1 MSSEKSRH
9 IAFYILLGLATL
21 LFLYLM
27 KPFFF
32 PIFWAAVIAIIF
44 RPAHQYLCRKV
55 KSPSLSATIILIVI
69 MLIIIL
75 PAGVIGSLLLSES
88 MELYNALDANSSSI
102 EQQVQD
108 ISNKIT
114 TNNYLSRLHIDT
126 AFLTAHLAEGAKNVA
141 NFIIDSLKN
150 LTQNTIVFAMN
161 FSIML
166 YTLFFFIRDG
176 DRFVRMIM
184 KLMPLEQAREALILE
199 RFSATARATLKVT
212 LIIGGIQGILGG
224 LTFFLTGVKGA
235 LTWGTLMVFT
245 SIVPAVGCSLVWAPA
260 GIVMIIMGHFW
271 QGMIIL
277 AFGVIV
283 ISHVDALLRPLLLGH
298 DVQMHTLLIFLST
311 LGGLALFGISGFV
324 IGPVIT
330 SLVQTFWEMHDELA
344 KSCGS

>member
-1 MSSEKSRH
+1 MSSEKSRY

-32 PIFWAAVIAIIF
+32 PIFWAAVIATIF
-44 RPAHQYLCRKV
+44 MPAHLYLCRKV
-55 KSPSLSATIILIVI
+55 KSSTLSATIILLII
-69 MLIIIL
+69 LLIIIL
-75 PAGVIGSLLLSES
+75 PAGVIGSLLLNES
-88 MELYNALDANSSSI
+88 MELYNALDVSSASI
-102 EQQVQD
+102 EQQIQN
-108 ISNKIT
+108 ISSKIT
-114 TNNYLSRLHIDT
+114 TNPYLSRMHIDT
-126 AFLTAHLAEGAKNVA
+126 AFLTANLAEGAKNIA
-141 NFIIDSLKN
+141 NYIIYNLRD
-150 LTQNTIVFAMN
+150 LTQNTIVFAVN
-161 FSIML
+161 FAIML

-176 DRFVRMIM
+176 DKFVRIIM
-184 KLMPLEQAREALILE
+184 KLVPLEQAREDLILE
-199 RFSATARATLKVT
+199 RFSSTARATLKVT

-224 LTFFLTGVKGA
+224 LIFFLTGVKGA
-235 LTWGTLMVFT
+235 LTWGTMMVFT
-245 SIVPAVGCSLVWAPA
+245 SIVPAIGCSLVWAPA

-271 QGMIIL
+271 EGMIIL

-330 SLVQTFWEMHDELA
+330 SLVQTFWEMHDELS
-344 KSCGS
+344 KSGGS

>member
-27 KPFFF
+27 MPFFY
-32 PIFWAAVIAIIF
+32 PIFWAAVIASICNPIYH
-44 RPAHQYLCRKV
+44 RLGRKI
-55 KSPSLSATIILIVI
+55 KSPTFSATIVLTMIL
-69 MLIIIL
+69 LIIIL
-75 PAGVIGSLLLSES
+75 PAGMIGSLLLTES
-88 MELYNALDANSSSI
+88 MELYNTFDVNSASI

-114 TNNYLSRLHIDT
+114 TNPYLSRLHIDT
-126 AFLTAHLAEGAKNVA
+126 AFLTANLAEGAKSVT

-150 LTQNTIVFAMN
+150 LTQNTIVFAVN

-176 DRFVRMIM
+176 DKFVRMIM
-184 KLMPLEQAREALILE
+184 KLLPLEQAREALILE
-199 RFSATARATLKVT
+199 RFSSTARATLKVT

-224 LTFFLTGVKGA
+224 LIFFFTGVKGA

-245 SIVPAVGCSLVWAPA
+245 SIVPAIGCSLVWVPV
-260 GIVMIIMGHFW
+260 GIVMVMMGHFW

-277 AFGVIV
+277 TFGIIV
-283 ISHVDALLRPLLLGH
+283 ISHVDTFLRPLLLGH

-311 LGGLALFGISGFV
+311 LGGLSLFGISGFV
-324 IGPVIT
+324 IGPIIT
-330 SLVQTFWEMHDELA
+330 SLVQAFWEMHDELP
-344 KSCGS
+344 KNNGS

>member
-32 PIFWAAVIAIIF
+32 PIFWAAVIATIF
-44 RPAHQYLCRKV
+44 RPAHQYLCRKI
-55 KSPSLSATIILIVI
+55 KSPSLSATIILTMI
-69 MLIIIL
+69 MVIIIL

-88 MELYNALDANSSSI
+88 LELYNTLDVNSASI
-102 EQQVQD
+102 EQKIQD
-108 ISNKIT
+108 ISKQIT
-114 TNNYLSRLHIDT
+114 TNPYMNRLHIDM
-126 AFLTAHLAEGAKNVA
+126 AFLTENIAEGAKNFA
-141 NFIIDSLKN
+141 NFIIYNLRD
-150 LTQNTIVFAMN
+150 LTQNTIIFAVN

-184 KLMPLEQAREALILE
+184 KLMPLEQEREALILE

-224 LTFFLTGVKGA
+224 SVFFLTGVKGA

-260 GIVMIIMGHFW
+260 GIVMVMLGHFW
-271 QGMIIL
+271 EGVIIL

-330 SLVQTFWEMHDELA
+330 SLVQTFWEMHDELS
-344 KSCGS
+344 KSNGT

>member
-1 MSSEKSRH
+1 MSHEKSRH

-32 PIFWAAVIAIIF
+32 PIFWAAVIAIVF
-44 RPAHQYLCRKV
+44 TPTHQYLCRKV
-55 KSPSLSATIILIVI
+55 KSPNLAATIILSVI

-88 MELYNALDANSSSI
+88 LELYNTLEVNGAFAEQKI
-102 EQQVQD
+102 ED
-108 ISNKIT
+108 ISKQIIANPYM
-114 TNNYLSRLHIDT
+114 NRLHIDM
-126 AFLTAHLAEGAKNVA
+126 AFLSENIAAGAKNFV
-141 NFIIDSLKN
+141 NFIIYNLKD
-150 LTQNTIVFAMN
+150 LTQNTIVFAVN

-176 DRFVRMIM
+176 DRFVNMVM
-184 KLMPLEQAREALILE
+184 KLMPLEQDREALILE

-224 LTFFLTGVKGA
+224 LIFFLTGVKGA

-245 SIVPAVGCSLVWAPA
+245 SIVPAIGCSLVWAPA

-277 AFGVIV
+277 AFGVVV

-330 SLVQTFWEMHDELA
+330 SLVQAFWEMHDELY
-344 KSCGS
+344 KKDGL

>member
-9 IAFYILLGLATL
+9 IAFYILLGLSTL

-32 PIFWAAVIAIIF
+32 PIFWAAVIASIF
-44 RPAHQYLCRKV
+44 RPVHERLGRTI
-55 KSPSLSATIILIVI
+55 KSPTLSATIALTLI

-75 PAGVIGSLLLSES
+75 PAGVIGSLLLTES
-88 MELYNALDANSSSI
+88 MELYNALDVDNDSI
-102 EQQVQD
+102 DQQIQN
-108 ISNKIT
+108 ISDKIT
-114 TNNYLSRLHIDT
+114 TNPYLSRLHIDT
-126 AFLTAHLAEGAKNVA
+126 AFLTANIAEGAKSVT

-150 LTQNTIVFAMN
+150 LTQNTIAFAVS

-176 DRFVRMIM
+176 HKFVRMIM
-184 KLMPLEQAREALILE
+184 KLFPLERAREILILD
-199 RFSATARATLKVT
+199 RFAATARATLKVT

-224 LTFFLTGVKGA
+224 LIFFFAGVKGA

-245 SIVPAVGCSLVWAPA
+245 SIVPAIGCSLVWAPV
-260 GIVMIIMGHFW
+260 GIVMIMMGHFW
-271 QGMIIL
+271 EGMIIL
-277 AFGVIV
+277 ALGIIV
-283 ISHVDALLRPLLLGH
+283 ISHVDTLMRPLLLGH

-324 IGPVIT
+324 IGPIIT
-330 SLVQTFWEMHDELA
+330 SLVQTFWEMHDELP
-344 KSCGS
+344 KNNGT